1 MFFERLKKALKW
13 IFISCAVGALT
24 GTASAFF
31 LLSLEFITDTR
42 LNHPWLLYLLPVAG
56 LIIVFFYSRFG
67 EKVEAGNNLI
77 LEQIHDPKEKIP
89 LRMWPL
95 IWGGTL
101 LTHLCGG
108 SAGREGTAVQMG
120 GAIADQF
127 TAVCKLTT
135 TERKLLLMTGIAG
148 GFASVFGTPW
158 AAAIFGIE
166 VLALGRIQY
175 RGLGPCLM
183 SAFTAH
189 FVCLLWGARHTP
201 YQNLVGLIPDF
212 GFSALAFSAAVGV
225 LFGLCAF
232 IFSWSHHRLSALLK
246 KKIPSIS
253 LRVVAG
259 GLFII
264 TLSLILNTHRYLGL
278 GIPPLIESFQ
288 SPSPSYDFALKILF
302 TVITLASGFKGGEV
316 TPLFFIGATLGSAL
330 SLILPLPTGF
340 LAALGFVAVF
350 AGAANTPLACILMA
364 MELFGADIGLYAALA
379 IVVSYLCSGNRGIY
393 HSQKLE
399 VGKYA

>member
-1 MFFERLKKALKW
+1 MFLERAKKALKW
-13 IFISCAVGALT
+13 IFISCAVGVLT

-42 LNHPWLLYLLPVAG
+42 IDHPWLLYLLPAAG

-127 TAVCKLTT
+127 TSLFKLTPN
-135 TERKLLLMTGIAG
+135 ERKLLLMTGIAG

-175 RGLGPCLM
+175 RGFGPCLM

-189 FVCLLWGARHTP
+189 FVCLLWGVRHTP
-201 YQNLVGLIPDF
+201 YMDLVGAIPDF
-212 GFSALAFSAAVGV
+212 GFTTLTLSAVVGV

-232 IFSWSHHRLSALLK
+232 LFSWSNHRLSALLK
-246 KKIPSIS
+246 KKIPSSS

-259 GLFII
+259 GIFII
-264 TLSLILNTHRYLGL
+264 AMTLLLNTDRYLGL
-278 GIPPLIESFQ
+278 GIPTLIESFQ
-288 SPSPSYDFALKILF
+288 TPSASYDFLLKIIF
-302 TVITLASGFKGGEV
+302 TAVTLSSGFKGGEV
-316 TPLFFIGATLGSAL
+316 TPLFFIGATLGSTL
-330 SLILPLPTGF
+330 SLILPLSTGF

-364 MELFGADIGLYAALA
+364 MELFGPDIGLYAALV
-379 IVVSYLCSGNRGIY
+379 IVISYLCSGNRGIY